1 MFEIFNKHSIC
12 LKLDTIYLYMLANE
26 QKANKIVFYIV
37 MLCPIIGIYELIP
50 NVGLDNFML
59 LFGMLLLIL
68 IKRKFQFDRML
79 FLYFII
85 LVVLNTL
92 SYGLSTANKNN
103 IFVNN
108 SIQILVFAF
117 FLSFYKKN
125 NTYDIK
131 FDKILNYFGLI
142 AVMGVFIQYI
152 SYYFFDNPLPLRLP
166 IGNFVKDGFD
176 IETFGGSILYGRPTS
191 FFKEPSHFAIYIA
204 PIMYRNLER
213 KNYWMFGLFTLGLIL
228 STSTL
233 GIVLFGIML
242 IRHSVS
248 SFKNIGYVLLSII
261 PLVFFTILYS
271 DKFKTLNKDYSS
283 KLDTSSLNDN
293 IRVFGVLNTFDF
305 FEFKDFLFGIGH
317 NQLEDFQLRSNF
329 VDAYNYANSFFMAV
343 FSFGVI
349 GFFVFLMILKKG
361 FNNKFTTGYFF
372 IFVAVLFSDQILF
385 NQNFFYLYMI
395 SFMLLNIKSPKIP
408 KLFPG

>member
-1 MFEIFNKHSIC
+1 
-12 LKLDTIYLYMLANE
+12 MLTTE
-26 QKANKIVFYIV
+26 KKADKIIFYIV
-37 MLCPIIGIYELIP
+37 MLCPMIGIYELIP
-50 NVGLDNFML
+50 NVGLDTLVL

-79 FLYFII
+79 FLYFGV
-85 LVVLNTL
+85 LVVLNIL

-125 NTYDIK
+125 SMYNTK
-131 FDKILNYFGLI
+131 FDKILNYFGLF

-152 SYYFFDNPLPLRLP
+152 SYYFFNNPLPLRLP
-166 IGNFVKDGFD
+166 IGNFIKDGFD

-191 FFKEPSHFAIYIA
+191 FFKEPSHFAIYIV

-233 GIVLFGIML
+233 GIVLFVIML

-248 SFKNIGYVLLSII
+248 SAKNIGYILLSII
-261 PLVFFTILYS
+261 PLVLFTILYS
-271 DKFKTLNKDYSS
+271 DEFKAINKDYSN

-293 IRVFGVLNTFDF
+293 IRVFGVLKTFDF
-305 FEFKDFLFGIGH
+305 FEFKDFLFGLGH
-317 NQLEDFQLRSNF
+317 NQLGDFQLQHNF
-329 VDAYNYANSFFMAV
+329 AEAYNYANSFFMAV

-349 GFFVFLMILKKG
+349 GFFVFLLILKKG
-361 FNNKFTTGYFF
+361 FNNKFTTGYFL

-395 SFMLLNIKSPKIP
+395 SFMFLNVDSSRIP
-408 KLFPG
+408 KLSPVQKKKK